1 MMDIIE
7 PKIIQIMMEEKKPK
21 KWQSENKIEIVDL
34 EMLIMEI
41 LFIKKTLKK
50 DKEKIKGN
58 GRKMMNNR
66 RSNAI
71 NLIQPII
78 KIIIKTI

>member
-34 EMLIMEI
+34 EMLIIEI
-41 LFIKKTLKK
+41 LLIKKNFKK
-50 DKEKIKGN
+50 
-58 GRKMMNNR
+58 
-66 RSNAI
+66 
-71 NLIQPII
+71 
-78 KIIIKTI
+78 KTKKK